1 VSNAVTRHHGGHRE
15 AEHHLPNF
23 ILPFVS
29 GIAGSFIFGWAG
41 QEGAHWALLLF
52 GAFLIIFGFLMI
64 MTLVNVFMVES
75 YPQWAGPVLVNVS
88 SLRLVIAFFL
98 ASKTTEWVA
107 EKGLLETM
115 AIYAEVM
122 TVVSLGIPLLY
133 FWGKKVRNWT
143 AGTVRGSQSGKTFD
157 DNASR
162 LSDE

>member
-1 VSNAVTRHHGGHRE
+1 
-15 AEHHLPNF
+15 
-23 ILPFVS
+23 
-29 GIAGSFIFGWAG
+29 
-41 QEGAHWALLLF
+41 
-52 GAFLIIFGFLMI
+52 